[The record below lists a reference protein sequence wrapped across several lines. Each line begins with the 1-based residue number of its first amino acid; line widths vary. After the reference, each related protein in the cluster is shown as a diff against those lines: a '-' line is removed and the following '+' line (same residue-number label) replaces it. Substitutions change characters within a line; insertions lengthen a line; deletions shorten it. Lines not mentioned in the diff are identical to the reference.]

1 MSKIPLFPL
10 ELVLL
15 PYENLPLHIFEPRYK
30 AMVRNAIEKD
40 IPFGIILREGK
51 RFFSKGCTVKVTKVF
66 KEYQNGEYDIMVKG
80 LERFDVINTEM
91 DGDTVIGQ
99 VKYLPLQTES
109 EPDLLVQLQDSY
121 LKVLLRFEID
131 SDLETHLKK
140 KISYEFL
147 QGLQLPISLKKNLID
162 IDSETERIRFI
173 NDIFQSILKQP
184 FKSGNGNLPE
194 A

>member
-40 IPFGIILREGK
+40 ISFGIILREGK
-51 RFFSKGCTVKVTKVF
+51 GIFSKGCTVKITKVF

-109 EPDLLVQLQDSY
+109 EPDFLVQLQDSY

-162 IDSETERIRFI
+162 IDSETERMMFI

>member
-1 MSKIPLFPL
+1 MYKIPLFPL

-40 IPFGIILREGK
+40 IPFGIILREEKGI
-51 RFFSKGCTVKVTKVF
+51 FSKGCTVKVTKVF

-121 LKVLLRFEID
+121 LKVLLMFEID

-140 KISYEFL
+140 KISYEYL

-173 NDIFQSILKQP
+173 NDIFQNILKQP
-184 FKSGNGNLPE
+184 FYSGNGNLPE

>member
-1 MSKIPLFPL
+1 MYKIPLFPL

-51 RFFSKGCTVKVTKVF
+51 GIFSKGCTVKVTKVF

-91 DGDTVIGQ
+91 DGNTVIGQ

-109 EPDLLVQLQDSY
+109 EPDLLVQLQDSFF
-121 LKVLLRFEID
+121 KVLLRFEID

-162 IDSETERIRFI
+162 IDSETERMMFI
-173 NDIFQSILKQP
+173 NDIFQNILKQP

>member
-51 RFFSKGCTVKVTKVF
+51 GICLKGCTVKVTNVF
-66 KEYQNGEYDIMVKG
+66 KKYQNGEYDIMVKG

>member
-51 RFFSKGCTVKVTKVF
+51 GIFSKGCTVKVTKVF
-66 KEYQNGEYDIMVKG
+66 KKYQNGEYDIMVKG
-80 LERFDVINTEM
+80 LERFDVINTEL

-147 QGLQLPISLKKNLID
+147 QGLQLSISLKKNLID
-162 IDSETERIRFI
+162 IDSETERMMFI

>member
-1 MSKIPLFPL
+1 MYKIPLFPL

-40 IPFGIILREGK
+40 IPFGIILREGEGV
-51 RFFSKGCTVKVTKVF
+51 FSKGCTVKVIKVF
-66 KEYQNGEYDIMVKG
+66 KEYQNGEYDIMVEG
-80 LERFDVINTEM
+80 LERFDLIKTEM

-121 LKVLLRFEID
+121 LKVLLRFKID

-147 QGLQLPISLKKNLID
+147 QGLQLPIPLKKKLID
-162 IDSETERIRFI
+162 IDSETERLRFI
-173 NDIFQSILKQP
+173 YDIFQTILKQP
-184 FKSGNGNLPE
+184 FNSGNGNLPE

>member
-51 RFFSKGCTVKVTKVF
+51 GIFSKGCTVKITKVF

-109 EPDLLVQLQDSY
+109 KPDLLVQLQDSY

-162 IDSETERIRFI
+162 IDSETERMMFI

>member
-1 MSKIPLFPL
+1 MYKIPLFPL

-40 IPFGIILREGK
+40 IPFGIILREGEGV
-51 RFFSKGCTVKVTKVF
+51 FSKGCTVKVIKVF
-66 KEYQNGEYDIMVKG
+66 KEYQNGEYDIMVEG
-80 LERFDVINTEM
+80 LERFDLIKTEM

-121 LKVLLRFEID
+121 LKVLLRFKID

-147 QGLQLPISLKKNLID
+147 QGLQLPIPLKKNLID

-173 NDIFQSILKQP
+173 YDIFQTILKQP
-184 FKSGNGNLPE
+184 FNSGNGNLPE

>member
-1 MSKIPLFPL
+1 
-10 ELVLL
+10 
-15 PYENLPLHIFEPRYK
+15 
-30 AMVRNAIEKD
+30 MVRNAIEKD
-40 IPFGIILREGK
+40 IPFGIILSEGK
-51 RFFSKGCTVKVTKVF
+51 GIFSKGCTVKVTKVF
-66 KEYQNGEYDIMVKG
+66 KKYQNGEYDIMVKG

-140 KISYEFL
+140 KISYEYL

-184 FKSGNGNLPE
+184 FKSGNRNLPE

>member
-1 MSKIPLFPL
+1 MSKIPLFLL

-40 IPFGIILREGK
+40 ILFGIILREGK
-51 RFFSKGCTVKVTKVF
+51 GIFSKGCTVKVTKVF

-80 LERFDVINTEM
+80 LERFDLIKTEM

-99 VKYLPLQTES
+99 VKYLPLQMES
-109 EPDLLVQLQDSY
+109 APDLLVQLQDSY
-121 LKVLLRFEID
+121 LKVLLRFKID
-131 SDLETHLKK
+131 SDLESHLKK

-162 IDSETERIRFI
+162 IESETERIRFI
-173 NDIFQSILKQP
+173 YDIFQTILKQP
-184 FKSGNGNLPE
+184 FNSGNENLPE

>member
-10 ELVLL
+10 KLVLL

-30 AMVRNAIEKD
+30 DMVRNAIEKD

-51 RFFSKGCTVKVTKVF
+51 GIFSKGCTVKVTKVF
-66 KEYQNGEYDIMVKG
+66 KKYQNGEYDIMVKG

>member
-40 IPFGIILREGK
+40 ISFGIILREGK
-51 RFFSKGCTVKVTKVF
+51 GIFSKGCTVKITKVF

-99 VKYLPLQTES
+99 VKYLPLQKES

-147 QGLQLPISLKKNLID
+147 QGLQLPITLKKNLID

>member
-51 RFFSKGCTVKVTKVF
+51 GIFSKGCTVKVTKVF
-66 KEYQNGEYDIMVKG
+66 KKYQNGEYDIMVKG

-121 LKVLLRFEID
+121 LKVLLMFEID

-140 KISYEFL
+140 KISYEYL

>member
-51 RFFSKGCTVKVTKVF
+51 VFFSKGCTVKVTKVF

-121 LKVLLRFEID
+121 LKVLLRFGID

-147 QGLQLPISLKKNLID
+147 QGLRLPISLKKNLID

>member
-40 IPFGIILREGK
+40 IPFGIILLEGK
-51 RFFSKGCTVKVTKVF
+51 GIFSKGCTVKITKVF
-66 KEYQNGEYDIMVKG
+66 KKYQNGEYDIMVKG

-99 VKYLPLQTES
+99 VKYLPLQKES

-121 LKVLLRFEID
+121 LKVLLRFKID

-147 QGLQLPISLKKNLID
+147 QGLQLPIPLKKNLID

-173 NDIFQSILKQP
+173 YDIFQTILKQP
-184 FKSGNGNLPE
+184 FNSGNGNLPE

>member
-40 IPFGIILREGK
+40 ITFGIILREGK
-51 RFFSKGCTVKVTKVF
+51 GIFSKGCTVKVTKVF

-109 EPDLLVQLQDSY
+109 EPDMLVQLQDSY

-147 QGLQLPISLKKNLID
+147 QGLRLPISLKKNLID

>member
-51 RFFSKGCTVKVTKVF
+51 GVFSKGCTVKVTKVF

-99 VKYLPLQTES
+99 VKYLPLQKES

-147 QGLQLPISLKKNLID
+147 QGLQLPITLKKNLID

-184 FKSGNGNLPE
+184 FKSGNRNLPE

>member
-1 MSKIPLFPL
+1 MYKIPLFPL

-40 IPFGIILREGK
+40 IPFGIILREGEGV
-51 RFFSKGCTVKVTKVF
+51 FSKGCTVKVIKVF
-66 KEYQNGEYDIMVKG
+66 KEYQNGEYDIMVEG
-80 LERFDVINTEM
+80 LERFDLIKTEM

-109 EPDLLVQLQDSY
+109 EPDLVVQLQDSY
-121 LKVLLRFEID
+121 LKVLLRFKID

-147 QGLQLPISLKKNLID
+147 QGLQLPIPLKKNLID

-173 NDIFQSILKQP
+173 YDIFQTILKQP
-184 FKSGNGNLPE
+184 FNSGNGNLPE

>member
-51 RFFSKGCTVKVTKVF
+51 GFFSKGCTVKVTKVF

-99 VKYLPLQTES
+99 VKYLPLQKES

-121 LKVLLRFEID
+121 LKVLLRFKID

>member
-40 IPFGIILREGK
+40 IPFGIILREGEGV
-51 RFFSKGCTVKVTKVF
+51 FSKGCTVKVIKVF
-66 KEYQNGEYDIMVKG
+66 KEYQNGEYDIMVEG
-80 LERFDVINTEM
+80 LERFDLIKTEM

-121 LKVLLRFEID
+121 LKVLLRFKID

-147 QGLQLPISLKKNLID
+147 QGLQLPIPLKKNLID

-173 NDIFQSILKQP
+173 YDIFQTILKQP
-184 FKSGNGNLPE
+184 FNSGNGNLPE

>member
-1 MSKIPLFPL
+1 
-10 ELVLL
+10 
-15 PYENLPLHIFEPRYK
+15 
-30 AMVRNAIEKD
+30 MVE
-40 IPFGIILREGK
+40 
-51 RFFSKGCTVKVTKVF
+51 
-66 KEYQNGEYDIMVKG
+66 G
-80 LERFDVINTEM
+80 LERFDLIKTEM

-121 LKVLLRFEID
+121 LKVLLRFKID

-147 QGLQLPISLKKNLID
+147 QGLQLPIPLKKNLID

-173 NDIFQSILKQP
+173 NDIFQTILKQP
-184 FKSGNGNLPE
+184 FNSGNGNLPE

>member
-40 IPFGIILREGK
+40 ISFGIILREGK
-51 RFFSKGCTVKVTKVF
+51 GIFSKGCTVKITKVF

-99 VKYLPLQTES
+99 VKYLPLQKES

-147 QGLQLPISLKKNLID
+147 QGLQLPITLKKNLID

-184 FKSGNGNLPE
+184 FKSGNRNLPE